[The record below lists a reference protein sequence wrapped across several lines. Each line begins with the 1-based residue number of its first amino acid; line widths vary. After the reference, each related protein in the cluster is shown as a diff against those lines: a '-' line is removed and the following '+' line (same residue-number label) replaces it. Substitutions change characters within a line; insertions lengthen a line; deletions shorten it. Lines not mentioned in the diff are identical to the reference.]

1 MRQRPQPTIADA
13 AAAPRSRG
21 GDIALID
28 DVVAQIEAMQWRR
41 DAEGFVGLLTPQA
54 VWVTAFG
61 RRLTG
66 WREIRDFT
74 RSVLT
79 PAQGDEYAFYDVE
92 HITFLSD
99 TIAAVNIRQRPV
111 GPTGEPLHGQAEG
124 RPLYVMSKQEA
135 GWKIAVGQNTK
146 FHATE
151 IAAQQQA
158 IADRNTKTE
167 EYS

>member
-1 MRQRPQPTIADA
+1 MRARPRPTIADA
-13 AAAPRSRG
+13 AASPRSRV
-21 GDIALID
+21 GDVAQID
-28 DVVAQIEAMQWRR
+28 DVVAEVEATQWRR
-41 DAEGFVGLLTPQA
+41 DAEGFAGLLTPHA

-66 WREIRDFT
+66 RREIHDFT
-74 RSVLT
+74 KSVLT
-79 PAQGDEYAFYDVE
+79 PALGDEYAFYDIE

-99 TIAAVNIRQRPV
+99 TIAAVNVRQRPV

-124 RPLYVMSKQEA
+124 RPLYVMSRQDA

-146 FHATE
+146 FHAPE

-158 IADRNTKTE
+158 IMDRKTETE